1 MNTINVQMWIGLAI
15 HSVFCMIQ
23 FFQTEQLLFFICL
36 FFLILNLIGIIL
48 ISMKKIK
55 VGLYVF
61 MAGCFGFIPIGLIGL
76 FGARKALDN
85 LKKAEFKDEI
95 NEIGNQIT

>member
-15 HSVFCMIQ
+15 HSVVCMIQ
-23 FFQTEQLLFFICL
+23 FFQPEQFLFFIYL
-36 FFLILNLIGIIL
+36 FFLVLNLIGIIL
-48 ISMKKIK
+48 ISMEKTK

-76 FGARKALDN
+76 FGARKSLDK
-85 LKKAEFKDEI
+85 LKREKFIDEI
-95 NEIGNQIT
+95 NEIGNEIT